1 MGNAEVTSSTH
12 RPSSE
17 AGSKLLEELAKH
29 PHCLNFSDPTQ
40 SETHLQAFLAWLPKV
55 LHDAPGIDWKQLPGP
70 LMGYLIRTVA
80 QLPEVVPITLAI
92 GCAVNTMKSR
102 TLLSYCQQLTQLIRK
117 LRTQY
122 GLQDLAQLGKRQ
134 IWDQVVA
141 EWTPSL
147 SKHKLLAV

>member
-17 AGSKLLEELAKH
+17 AGSQLLEELAKH

-55 LHDAPGIDWKQLPGP
+55 LHDAPGIDWKQLPSP

-80 QLPEVVPITLAI
+80 QLPEVVPITLVI

-102 TLLSYCQQLTQLIRK
+102 TLLSYCQ
-117 LRTQY
+117 
-122 GLQDLAQLGKRQ
+122 
-134 IWDQVVA
+134 
-141 EWTPSL
+141 
-147 SKHKLLAV
+147 